1 MAHMMATEETRASLI
16 AMAQAWHRLA
26 EEQEESVPPS
36 AGCGP
41 HRLLPSDVNPTPA
54 HCRLARLNASDRAP
68 TKTRLKA
75 QVASR
80 LNQLRDTNLRPR

>member
-1 MAHMMATEETRASLI
+1 MAGTTVQR
-16 AMAQAWHRLA
+16 RLA
-26 EEQEESVPPS
+26 AILAADVVEYSRLMSIDEVRTLETLK
-36 AGCGP
+36 A
-41 HRLLPSDVNPTPA
+41 HRRELLDHAPQYRA
-54 HCRLARLNASDRAP
+54 ARLIVSDNAP